1 MKQVIRTVLNDQEIK
16 AINSLIK
23 KCQAYDKTF
32 KEPYL
37 SNMLN
42 FDSQLPSFFLG
53 YEQEKLVAFLG
64 VYADSKEAE
73 LSLLVEPD
81 YRRQGYATALYD
93 SFNRETKNYQLEP
106 PLFITEA
113 KFLTSNPD
121 FLTNLQLH
129 RLEDTEILLG
139 RNSEPFDVTPKEE
152 WQVKQAAF
160 SDVDAI
166 VAVKM
171 SAFDDETRE
180 IHYQY
185 VTEAIGDDDSLL
197 YILSEEN
204 KVLASCTVNISNK
217 DYYLYGLAVLEAYR
231 GKGIGSYLVMMMIN
245 DLIQKGAKSFQI
257 AVDDDNVGAR
267 RLYEKL
273 GFTYQTQV
281 VYLTEKQ
288 D

>member
-1 MKQVIRTVLNDQEIK
+1 MKQVIRTVLNDQELK
-16 AINSLIK
+16 DVKTLIK

-53 YEQEKLVAFLG
+53 YEKEKLIAFLG

-73 LSLLVEPD
+73 LSVLVDPD
-81 YRRQGYATALYD
+81 HRRQGYATVLYD
-93 SFNRETKNYQLEP
+93 TFKKETKNYQLDP
-106 PLFITEA
+106 PLFITEDQ
-113 KFLTSNPD
+113 FLTSNPD

-129 RLEDTEILLG
+129 RLEDTENLLG
-139 RNSEPFDVTPKEE
+139 RNSDPFDVTPREE
-152 WQVKQAAF
+152 WQVKQAAL

-180 IHYQY
+180 VHYQY
-185 VTEAIGDDDSLL
+185 VTEANDDKDSLL

-204 KVLASCTVNISNK
+204 KVLASCTVNISSE
-217 DYYLYGLAVLEAYR
+217 DYYLYGLAVIEAYR
-231 GKGIGSYLVMMMIN
+231 GKGIGSYLVKMMIN
-245 DLIQKGAKSFQI
+245 DLIQKGANSFQI

-273 GFTYQTQV
+273 GFTYQTQI
-281 VYLTEKQ
+281 VYLREKR